1 MFTPLLVA
9 VVEVMNSLLK
19 KSKADF
25 VMIHSAP
32 NPSIRVVVDETSTS
46 TLRTGC

>member
-1 MFTPLLVA
+1 MFTPLISGCGGSQKFI
-9 VVEVMNSLLK
+9 EK
-19 KSKADF
+19 IKTDF

-32 NPSIRVVVDETSTS
+32 NPSIELSLMKHSTS